1 VSDAGTTTDPDDY
14 PAIFRLYVTRGL
26 RATLDAFDAATEQL
40 DEAQRERGLHLLS
53 YGLRLDNAWGDARD
67 LTLTLAP
74 HLERQGYRQAWM
86 AVLKQALA
94 QADAQDDGAA
104 AAQLHLRL
112 GRLHILLGEH
122 AAAAGHLT
130 EAVRLAAAQGDP
142 ATQAHALERLGYNAF
157 DRSELDAAQ
166 HYAEAALALAAPD
179 SWLAIDARHLLAWV
193 AVREG
198 AVPEAIEI
206 LQHVLARQR
215 RQGGRQ
221 ALAAALRDLGTV
233 YLYAGRYDQAIALSE
248 EAITLFVALGNRFG
262 EAVARMSLGVAR
274 WYRGDPTQAL
284 AAFAPCDRLFEQ
296 VDARIYLARLYNN
309 RGLVYRDLDE
319 AGRARAFFDLSIAV
333 ARAEQDF
340 YETANA
346 LDSLAGLHR
355 RTGDAAAALATW
367 QMALDELAHLPALPA
382 YLTNLIRERMATVE
396 EARSEPRP

>member
-1 VSDAGTTTDPDDY
+1 VIPTDQDAY

-86 AVLKQALA
+86 AVLTQALA
-94 QADAQDDGAA
+94 QAETQDDSAA
-104 AAQLHLRL
+104 SAQLHLRL

-130 EAVRLAAAQGDP
+130 QAARLAAAQGDP
-142 ATQAHALERLGYNAF
+142 ATQAHALERLGLNAF

-179 SWLAIDARHLLAWV
+179 DPTAVHARHLLAWV
-193 AVREG
+193 AVRRG
-198 AVPEAIEI
+198 ALTEAIEL
-206 LQHVLARQR
+206 LQHVLAWQRQ
-215 RQGGRQ
+215 QGGRQ
-221 ALAAALRDLGTV
+221 ALAAALRDLGGA
-233 YLYAGRYDQAIALSE
+233 YLYTQQYTEAIALLHA
-248 EAITLFVALGNRFG
+248 AIDLFVALENHFG
-262 EAVARMSLGVAR
+262 EAVARMNLGIAH

-284 AAFAPCDRLFEQ
+284 TTFAPCDRLFEQ

-319 AGRARAFFDLSIAV
+319 AGRARALFDLSIAV

-340 YETANA
+340 YEIANA

-367 QMALDELAHLPALPA
+367 QMALDELAHLPALPGQ
-382 YLTNLIRERMATVE
+382 LTKSIREQMAAV

>member
-1 VSDAGTTTDPDDY
+1 MTATQTADQDDY
-14 PAIFRLYVTRGL
+14 PAIFRLYVMRGL
-26 RATLDAFDAATEQL
+26 RATLDAFDAATDQL

-86 AVLKQALA
+86 AVLTQALA
-94 QADAQDDGAA
+94 QAETQDDSAA
-104 AAQLHLRL
+104 SAQLHLRL

-130 EAVRLAAAQGDP
+130 EAVRLAAACGDP
-142 ATQAHALERLGYNAF
+142 ATQAQALERLGQNAF

-179 SWLAIDARHLLAWV
+179 SWLAIDARHLLAWA
-193 AVREG
+193 AVRRG
-198 AVPEAIEI
+198 ALTEAIDL
-206 LQHVLARQR
+206 LQHVLAWHR

-221 ALAAALRDLGTV
+221 ALAAALRDLGGA
-233 YLYAGRYDQAIALSE
+233 YLYTQQYAEAIAPLHA
-248 EAITLFVALGNRFG
+248 AIDLFVALGNRFG
-262 EAVARMSLGVAR
+262 EAVARMNLGIAH

-296 VDARIYLARLYNN
+296 VDARVYLARLYNN

-319 AGRARAFFDLSIAV
+319 AGRARALFDLSIAV

-367 QMALDELAHLPALPA
+367 QMALDELAHLPALPGH
-382 YLTNLIRERMATVE
+382 LTNLIRERMAAVE
-396 EARSEPRP
+396 EERGVTRN